1 MAWLGGE
8 VILTAT
14 VSTNVNLNER
24 AEKLLYALI
33 RRYVL
38 DGQPVGSRTLSRES
52 ALDLSPATIRN
63 VMADLEDLGL
73 VTSPHTSAGR
83 IPTQLGYRFFVDAI
97 MKVKPLEPRAFE
109 EIREHLAQVG
119 NRDIVI
125 GNASELL
132 SQLTHYAGV
141 VKLSKRPQGV
151 LRQVEFLPLSGR
163 RILAI
168 LVTSGADVENRVLS
182 TDRPY
187 SESELI
193 EAANYFNQTYSGRTI
208 EEVREA
214 LVSSMK
220 RDNQEADRIMRNT
233 IGVAQQLF
241 AGGDLDGDD
250 VLISGE
256 TNLIGLP
263 EFHEIEKLRG
273 IFDAFKAKHNLLD
286 LLDRS
291 VSGEGINI
299 FIGDESGYD
308 ALTDCSV
315 VTAPYRSNG
324 RTVGVIGV
332 IGPTRMSYETV
343 VPVVDITA
351 RLLSNALSYKDA

>member
-1 MAWLGGE
+1 MRRIDLAQN
-8 VILTAT
+8 
-14 VSTNVNLNER
+14 VSTPVTLNER
-24 AEKLLYALI
+24 AEKLLHALI
-33 RRYVL
+33 RRYVI

-52 ALDLSPATIRN
+52 SLDLSPATIRN

-73 VTSPHTSAGR
+73 VSSPHTSAGR

-97 MKVKPLEPRAFE
+97 MKVQPLEPRAFE
-109 EIREHLAQVG
+109 EIREHLTQVA

-132 SQLTHYAGV
+132 SQITHYAGV
-141 VKLSKRPQGV
+141 VKLTKRPQGR
-151 LRQVEFLPLSGR
+151 LRQVEFLPLSGNR
-163 RILAI
+163 VLAI
-168 LVTSGADVENRVLS
+168 LVTSGAEVENRVLS
-182 TDRPY
+182 TDKRY
-187 SESELI
+187 TESELI
-193 EAANYFNQTYSGRTI
+193 EAANYFNEAFSGRTI
-208 EEVREA
+208 DQVRDA

-233 IGVAQQLF
+233 IEVAQQLF
-241 AGGDLDGDD
+241 SGDDLDADD
-250 VLISGE
+250 VLVSGE

-263 EFHEIEKLRG
+263 EFHEMEKLRG

-291 VSGEGINI
+291 GSGEGINI

-315 VTAPYRSNG
+315 VTAPYHADG
-324 RTVGVIGV
+324 HTVGVIGV

-351 RLLSNALSYKDA
+351 RLLSNALSQRDA

>member
-1 MAWLGGE
+1 MGVHELAASSANP
-8 VILTAT
+8 VA
-14 VSTNVNLNER
+14 LNER

-83 IPTQLGYRFFVDAI
+83 VPTQLGYRFFVDAI
-97 MKVKPLEPRAFE
+97 MKVQPIQPKAFA
-109 EIREHLAQVG
+109 EIREHLSGIG
-119 NRDIVI
+119 NRDLVI
-125 GNASELL
+125 GNASEML

-141 VKLSKRPQGV
+141 VKLTRRPQGR

-163 RILAI
+163 RVLAI
-168 LVTSGADVENRVLS
+168 LVTTGAEVENRVLS
-182 TDRPY
+182 TQRQY
-187 SESELI
+187 SESELV
-193 EAANYFNQTYSGRTI
+193 EAANYFNDTYTGKSLG
-208 EEVREA
+208 EVRDA
-214 LVSSMK
+214 LVRSMK
-220 RDNQEADRIMRNT
+220 QDNREADRIMRNT
-233 IGVAQQLF
+233 IEVSQHLF
-241 AGGDLDGDD
+241 DGPELKDDDLL
-250 VLISGE
+250 VSGE

-263 EFHEIEKLRG
+263 EFHEMEKLRG

-291 VSGEGINI
+291 ASADGINI
-299 FIGDESGYD
+299 FIGDESGFE
-308 ALTDCSV
+308 ALTECSV
-315 VTAPYRSNG
+315 VTAPYHADD

-351 RLLSNALSYKDA
+351 RLLSNALSYGERG

>member
-1 MAWLGGE
+1 MNLAAS
-8 VILTAT
+8 VISSVA
-14 VSTNVNLNER
+14 LNER

-83 IPTQLGYRFFVDAI
+83 VPTQLGYRFFVDAM
-97 MKVKPLEPRAFE
+97 MKVKPLDPRSFE
-109 EIREHLAQVG
+109 EIREHLGQVG

-141 VKLSKRPQGV
+141 VKLTKRPQGL
-151 LRQVEFLPLSGR
+151 LRQVEFLPLSGNR
-163 RILAI
+163 VLAI
-168 LVTSGADVENRVLS
+168 LVTSGAEVENRVLS
-182 TDRPY
+182 TERQY
-187 SESELI
+187 SEGELV
-193 EAANYFNQTYSGRTI
+193 EAANYFNETYSGKTV

-220 RDNQEADRIMRNT
+220 RDNREADRIMRNT
-233 IGVAQQLF
+233 ITVAQQLF
-241 AGGDLDGDD
+241 ESDDLVDDD

-263 EFHEIEKLRG
+263 EFHEMEKLRG

-291 VSGEGINI
+291 ISGEGINI

-315 VTAPYRSNG
+315 VTAPYHSDG

-343 VPVVDITA
+343 IPVVDITA
-351 RLLSNALSYKDA
+351 RLLSSALSYTES

>member
-1 MAWLGGE
+1 L
-8 VILTAT
+8 
-14 VSTNVNLNER
+14 SER
-24 AEKLLYALI
+24 AERLLHALI

-73 VTSPHTSAGR
+73 VASPHTSAGR
-83 IPTQLGYRFFVDAI
+83 VPTQLGYRFFVDAI
-97 MKVKPLEPRAFE
+97 MKVQPLEPRAFD
-109 EIREHLAQVG
+109 EIREHLSSTG

-132 SQLTHYAGV
+132 SHLTRYAGV
-141 VKLSKRPQGV
+141 VKLTKRPQGH
-151 LRQVEFLPLSGR
+151 LRQVEFLRLSGNR
-163 RILAI
+163 VLAI
-168 LVTSGADVENRVLS
+168 LVTSGADVENRVIL
-182 TDRPY
+182 TDKKY
-187 SESELI
+187 TESELV
-193 EAANYFNQTYSGRTI
+193 EAANYFNETYSGKTLAQ
-208 EEVREA
+208 VREA
-214 LVSSMK
+214 LLNSMK

-233 IGVAQQLF
+233 VAVAQQLF
-241 AGGDLDGDD
+241 TTDDLDGDD

-263 EFHEIEKLRG
+263 EFHEMEKLRG

-291 VSGEGINI
+291 ASGEGINI
-299 FIGDESGYD
+299 FIGDESGFD

-315 VTAPYRSNG
+315 VTAPYHADG
-324 RTVGVIGV
+324 ATIGVIGV

-351 RLLSNALSYKDA
+351 RLLSNALSYKDN

>member
-1 MAWLGGE
+1 M
-8 VILTAT
+8 T
-14 VSTNVNLNER
+14 LNER
-24 AEKLLYALI
+24 AERLLYALI

-97 MKVKPLEPRAFE
+97 MKVQPLQPQAFAD
-109 EIREHLAQVG
+109 IREHLTQAG
-119 NRDIVI
+119 SRDIVI
-125 GNASELL
+125 GNASEML

-141 VKLSKRPQGV
+141 VKLSKRPQGR
-151 LRQVEFLPLSGR
+151 LRQVEFLPLSGKR
-163 RILAI
+163 VLAI
-168 LVTSGADVENRVLS
+168 LVTSDAEVENRVLT
-182 TDRPY
+182 TDRQY
-187 SESELI
+187 TESELV
-193 EAANYFNQTYSGRTI
+193 EAANYFNETWSGKSI
-208 EEVREA
+208 AEVRAA

-220 RDNQEADRIMRNT
+220 RDNLEADRIMRNT
-233 IGVAQQLF
+233 VAVAQHLF
-241 AGGDLDGDD
+241 EGADLAGDD
-250 VLISGE
+250 VLVSGE

-263 EFHEIEKLRG
+263 EFHEMEKLRG

-291 VSGEGINI
+291 VNGEGINI
-299 FIGDESGYD
+299 FIGDESGFE

-315 VTAPYRSNG
+315 VTAPYHVDD
-324 RTVGVIGV
+324 RTIGVIGV

-351 RLLSNALSYKDA
+351 RLLSSALSYSND